1 MKKKI
6 FKYSIIAIAI
16 LIITII
22 ACIIL
27 NKKDITFSRI
37 FGQTKGVLN
46 GTQTYTSDE
55 LEYNTDGDD
64 SANYKDGDTT
74 KEKSGWVQNG
84 DTWTYTFYVD
94 DPNAQWYI
102 WEDSETLMDGYSGDF
117 TENNVGTLFTEETLN
132 EFTPD
137 ESYMAKKE
145 IEGKN
150 VYTWLDSENAYK
162 VTDNGDGTYTK
173 ITTKL
178 SFTITNTKEGTQNPE
193 EAGYGSLTIN
203 KVVKDKDN
211 NELTEEDD
219 NTNFTF
225 TVTLTADTANS
236 KLIEGTKI
244 FGNMVFKNGVAT
256 VSLKAGKSV
265 TISEIPAGISYS
277 ITENQVS
284 GYDISYSSNT
294 GTIAKD
300 TESVATIT
308 NTKTKTLLTINKVVK
323 DSEGNVLT
331 EDDDDTN
338 FTFTVKLTAD
348 SANSS
353 LIEGTKTFGNMVFKN
368 GVATIS
374 LKAGGSVT
382 ISDIPVGVS
391 YNVTENAVSGYE
403 TSYES
408 ATGTISKNVESITT
422 ITNKKIKT
430 QTPGDSGSGTED
442 PSQKHVDI
450 TLKKA
455 VTGNYEN
462 DDNYNFEIALANLT
476 ANTTYKIEKIASE
489 TANIQE
495 ESFTSDDVGSANV
508 SVSLKNDEYAI
519 LKDIPVGAK
528 YKVFEYAG
536 EYISSYSITDTKNL
550 GKINNTAN
558 VNTKPNK
565 SLSTGTETADEDEEV
580 TITFTNKKELVQ
592 NLKIAKEVTSEN
604 DTNTYT
610 FEIAFSNMGEGTS
623 FNSTVGKV
631 TADQEGEAIL
641 TMYLAGGEEA
651 EFYNVPVG
659 TKYQI
664 TELAST
670 AIASYIVVDSNGLNK
685 VASEAGAN
693 SKSKKALSTEQETVN
708 EGEEVTVTFINDTV
722 NLSEEESAED
732 SVEVGIG
739 VTKVVLNRDNKV
751 EENCKD
757 TFTFELRAKDEGYPM
772 PEGAR
777 KNGEQETSSKIITI
791 TGNGTASFGTITFT
805 ETGTYT
811 YVVTER
817 AGDSE
822 DYTYDNTT
830 YTVVYE
836 VTNPEG
842 LLEVTKTVKKNGF
855 RGDAITFTNVT
866 TKEDTSNQDDKNDD
880 GENKSDEG
888 NDNVDNKDES
898 NGQNNS
904 DDNNNPDEDKKSDL
918 SEKQEKETNKTII
931 KGLVSPK
938 TGDLIILYIVVL
950 TIALLGLGF
959 VMIIRK
965 NKNR

>member
-6 FKYSIIAIAI
+6 FKYSIIAMLI

-27 NKKDITFSRI
+27 NKKDITFSSI
-37 FGQTKGVLN
+37 FGQTKGMLE
-46 GTQTYTSDE
+46 GTQTSTSDE
-55 LEYNTDGDD
+55 LTFNTEGDD

-117 TENNVGTLFTEETLN
+117 TENNVGTLFEEETLN

-150 VYTWLDSENAYK
+150 VYTWLDSEKAYK

-173 ITTKL
+173 IITKL
-178 SFTITNTKEGTQNPE
+178 SFTITNTKEGTQSPE

-211 NELTEEDD
+211 NELTENDD

-225 TVTLTADTANS
+225 TITLTAGSANS
-236 KLIEGTKI
+236 KLIDGTKI

-265 TISEIPAGISYS
+265 TISGIPAGISYS
-277 ITENQVS
+277 IVENQVS
-284 GYDISYSSNT
+284 GYDISYNSNT

-331 EDDDDTN
+331 EDDDGTS

-348 SANSS
+348 SENSS

-368 GVATIS
+368 GVATVS
-374 LKAGGSVT
+374 LKAGESVT

-391 YNVTENAVSGYE
+391 YNVTENSVAGYE
-403 TSYES
+403 TSCTS
-408 ATGTISKNVESITT
+408 STGSITKNEEKIVT
-422 ITNKKIKT
+422 YTNTKK
-430 QTPGDSGSGTED
+430 QTSGGSEGPGSGSETPDD
-442 PSQKHVDI
+442 PIQKYVDI
-450 TLKKA
+450 TIKKA

-462 DDNYNFEIALANLT
+462 ENDYNFEVTLNNLSANK
-476 ANTTYKIEKIASE
+476 TYKIEKIAGG
-489 TANIQE
+489 TATTQE
-495 ESFTSDDVGSANV
+495 ESFTSDNVGSANV

-536 EYISSYSITDTKNL
+536 DYISSYSITDSKSL
-550 GKINNTAN
+550 GKIESTAN
-558 VNTKPNK
+558 LNTKQNK
-565 SLSTGTETADEDEEV
+565 ALSTATETADEGEEV
-580 TITFTNKKELVQ
+580 TITFTNKKELTQ
-592 NLKIAKEVTSEN
+592 NLKIAKEVTGEN

-610 FEIAFSNMGEGTS
+610 FEIAFSNMPEGTS

-631 TADQEGEAIL
+631 TADQEGEAEL
-641 TMYLAGGEEA
+641 TIYLAGGEDA

-659 TKYQI
+659 TKYQV

-670 AIASYIVVDSNGLNK
+670 AIASYTITDSNGTNK
-685 VASEAGAN
+685 IARASNAN
-693 SKSKKALSTEQETVN
+693 SKSKTPLSTESETVN
-708 EGEEVTVTFINDTV
+708 EGEEATITFINDIV

-732 SVEVGIG
+732 SVEVSLG
-739 VTKVVLNRDNKV
+739 VTKVVLNSNDKV
-751 EENCKD
+751 VENCKD
-757 TFTFELRAKDEGYPM
+757 TFTFELKAKDQSYPM
-772 PEGAR
+772 PGEVSG
-777 KNGEQETSSKIITI
+777 NGQENANTKIATI

-811 YVVTER
+811 YTITEVV
-817 AGDSE
+817 GDSE
-822 DYTYDNTT
+822 DYTYDKAT
-830 YTVVYE
+830 YTIVYE
-836 VTNPEG
+836 VTNESG
-842 LLEVTKTVKKNGF
+842 LLEVTKIVKKNGF
-855 RGDAITFTNVT
+855 KGDTITFTNKT
-866 TKEDTSNQDDKNDD
+866 DKYIEEEPKDPTNP
-880 GENKSDEG
+880 DEQ
-888 NDNVDNKDES
+888 EE
-898 NGQNNS
+898 QNNS
-904 DDNNNPDEDKKSDL
+904 DNKEQTEGNKDNNSSIP
-918 SEKQEKETNKTII
+918 EKILTFITT
-931 KGLVSPK
+931 GTLPK
-938 TGDLIILYIVVL
+938 TGDFVAVYVILAVIAILGIVFVII
-950 TIALLGLGF
+950 
-959 VMIIRK
+959 K
-965 NKNR
+965 NKKDKK